1 MFFLYVQKYHTHIKC
16 LWITKN
22 YNLYKKLKD
31 EGLPVNYAYNLDG
44 IINNAIAKYIFVT
57 HGAHDVN
64 EYLTRNAV
72 IIDFFHATCPIKIV
86 GYASGLEPFKPESF
100 IRKLYFYLTSF
111 HVYVKPSYAI
121 TSSNFTAEITRSNF
135 EIDEKNVLRL
145 GLPETDLL
153 LNKTKEINKKTDFLI
168 KDIVKN
174 LDYDNIIL
182 FLPTWRSNPDFNL
195 FHYDFNS
202 VDLEN
207 MLKNT
212 KSVLLIKLHPFDEKN
227 ANNMLLYE
235 NKRLIILDLL
245 GDEINLL
252 LRMAS
257 IFITDYSSL
266 WADYLIF
273 NRPMIFAQYDHEKYL
288 SERAIYDYEKDLPGY
303 KVKNWPELIDKVQSI
318 IIDGNDSFEEKRLD
332 MKKKI
337 YDYADGKSCERIY
350 NFVNELQ

>member
-1 MFFLYVQKYHTHIKC
+1 MQLQNIFL
-16 LWITKN
+16 L
-22 YNLYKKLKD
+22 
-31 EGLPVNYAYNLDG
+31 
-44 IINNAIAKYIFVT
+44 

-121 TSSNFTAEITRSNF
+121 TLSNFTAEITRSNF

-182 FLPTWRSNPDFNL
+182 LLQQDNPDFNL

-207 MLKNT
+207 MLKILNQIT
-212 KSVLLIKLHPFDEKN
+212 DKLHPFDEKN
-227 ANNMLLYE
+227 TNNMLLYE
-235 NKRLIILDLL
+235 HGIDYIGTL

-252 LRMAS
+252 L
-257 IFITDYSSL
+257 
-266 WADYLIF
+266 
-273 NRPMIFAQYDHEKYL
+273 K
-288 SERAIYDYEKDLPGY
+288 
-303 KVKNWPELIDKVQSI
+303 
-318 IIDGNDSFEEKRLD
+318 
-332 MKKKI
+332 
-337 YDYADGKSCERIY
+337 
-350 NFVNELQ
+350 